1 MLMPARSK
9 FKKEHKGRMKG
20 SSQAG
25 NKLNF
30 GTIGLMVT
38 DRGWMNS
45 KQLEAGRIIINRKI
59 KRNGKLWVN
68 IFPNKPVTKKPLEV
82 RMGKGKGPVEF
93 HVFVVK
99 PGRIIYEITGIN
111 HKEANLALK
120 LASNK
125 LPFKTKIIFR
135 N

>member
-1 MLMPARSK
+1 MLTPARSK
-9 FKKEHKGRMKG
+9 YKKEHKGRMKG
-20 SSQAG
+20 YSQAG

-30 GTIGLMVT
+30 GTIGLMIT
-38 DRGWMNS
+38 DRGWLNS

-68 IFPNKPVTKKPLEV
+68 VFPNKPITKKPLEV
-82 RMGKGKGPVEF
+82 RMGKGKGPVDH
-93 HVFVVK
+93 HVFVVR

-111 HKEANLALK
+111 HKEAKLALK

-125 LPFKTKIIFR
+125 LPFKTKVIIR
-135 N
+135 